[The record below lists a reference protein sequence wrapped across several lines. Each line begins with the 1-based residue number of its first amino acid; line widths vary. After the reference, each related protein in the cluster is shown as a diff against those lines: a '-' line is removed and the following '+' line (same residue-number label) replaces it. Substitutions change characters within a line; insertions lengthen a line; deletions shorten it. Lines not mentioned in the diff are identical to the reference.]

1 MLMSRYHIP
10 RNHTGGVGSATCLNG
25 ALLCV
30 SRGDHTMYIERG
42 AGLNARLTDERI
54 NKVSVC
60 VCELSS
66 GGRPKHTKVKLM
78 VHTTTNTYPS

>member
-1 MLMSRYHIP
+1 
-10 RNHTGGVGSATCLNG
+10 
-25 ALLCV
+25 
-30 SRGDHTMYIERG
+30 MYIERG

-66 GGRPKHTKVKLM
+66 GGRPKHTKVKSM
-78 VHTTTNTYPS
+78 VHKTTNTCPS